1 MGKIRTAE
9 LDDAPHILSIFQLC
23 DPFAKSTQR
32 NSNISLIDV
41 MDWLENATDKH
52 PMLVFEE
59 AESIIAWCSIEPFYG
74 LPAFDTASEISLY
87 VSPQWQ
93 AKGIGKKLIQY
104 LEIQQASIGFTHLVA
119 YIYASNTKS
128 QTFFEKQT
136 FQQWGSLP
144 KIAQQQNERED
155 VYLYGK
161 IYGAS
166 DS

>member
-1 MGKIRTAE
+1 MGKIRNAE
-9 LDDAPHILSIFQLC
+9 LDDAPHILSIFQQG
-23 DPFAKSTQR
+23 DSVINGTQR
-32 NSNISLIDV
+32 NDNISLIDV

-59 AESIIAWCSIEPFYG
+59 AENIIAWCSIEPFYG